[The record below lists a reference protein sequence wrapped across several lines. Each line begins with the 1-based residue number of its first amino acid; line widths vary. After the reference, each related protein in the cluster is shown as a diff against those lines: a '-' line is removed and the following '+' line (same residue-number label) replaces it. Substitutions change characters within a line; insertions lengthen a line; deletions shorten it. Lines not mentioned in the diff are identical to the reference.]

1 MIVDCSVETVEIEAD
16 GVIATAEEVLR
27 LLELN
32 EAELSIVLCDDAF
45 IHPLNQQYRGFDK
58 PTDVLSFAM
67 GEGEE
72 VFEQDPTLGDVV
84 ISVET
89 AQRQADARG
98 HSLERELRVLLV
110 HGILHLLGY
119 DHEEDAEAELMEAE
133 ERRLLSL
140 LDEASTGG

>member
-1 MIVDCSVETVEIEAD
+1 M
-16 GVIATAEEVLR
+16 
-27 LLELN
+27 
-32 EAELSIVLCDDAF
+32 LCDDAF
-45 IHPLNQQYRGFDK
+45 IHPLNQQYRGIDK

-72 VFEQDPTLGDVV
+72 VFEQDPTLGDVI

-98 HSLERELRVLLV
+98 HSLEQELRVLLV

-140 LDEASTGG
+140 VDEAAAGG